1 MGVVLMNR
9 IHVKRV
15 IFILLLLAAAVVSCR
30 RETVTKPEDNR
41 VIVHADTVLYPD
53 GSVVTGDIWYVDSPA
68 RTKPRWPYY
77 LALAGLSLA
86 AIVGIWFFARRS
98 RRVKDLQRALEEDRS
113 EILRLEEDL
122 SKMHLSGAEAAAA
135 LVRDRVEMVKSLI
148 DKHDAL
154 KQREGL
160 SYMDELES
168 LQETVQNYR
177 QFLDDLRGDTAFV
190 GNLETA
196 LDVGKNGIMHK
207 ARTALGDLSEMDG
220 LILTCIYAGMPPSS
234 IGFVTGLKPGTV
246 RTRKS
251 RLLDRIE
258 ALPASGEKEL
268 LLREWV

>member
-1 MGVVLMNR
+1 MLSINPVARAAVSTVRASAAPSSFDTG
-9 IHVKRV
+9 
-15 IFILLLLAAAVVSCR
+15 LLLV
-30 RETVTKPEDNR
+30 PDNEYTEGHR
-41 VIVHADTVLYPD
+41 
-53 GSVVTGDIWYVDSPA
+53 
-68 RTKPRWPYY
+68 
-77 LALAGLSLA
+77 
-86 AIVGIWFFARRS
+86 
-98 RRVKDLQRALEEDRS
+98 LQVYT
-113 EILRLEEDL
+113 
-122 SKMHLSGAEAAAA
+122 SGAEAAAA
-135 LVRDRVEMVKSLI
+135 LVRDRVEMIKSLI

>member
-1 MGVVLMNR
+1 MNR

-160 SYMDELES
+160 SYMDALES

>member
-1 MGVVLMNR
+1 MNR

>member
-1 MGVVLMNR
+1 M
-9 IHVKRV
+9 KRDL
-15 IFILLLLAAAVVSCR
+15 FIVLLLTLLSIACQREAVHGQ
-30 RETVTKPEDNR
+30 EGDR
-41 VIVHADTVLYPD
+41 VIVHADTILYPD
-53 GSVVTGDIWYVDSPA
+53 GSVLSGDIWYAESPTRA
-68 RTKPRWPYY
+68 KQQWPYY

-86 AIVGIWFFARRS
+86 AIVGVWFFVRRS
-98 RRVKDLQRALEEDRS
+98 RRVKDLQRVLEEDRA

-122 SKMHLSGAEAAAA
+122 AKMHLSGAEAAAA

-177 QFLDDLRGDTAFV
+177 QFLDELRGDTAFV

-196 LDVGKNGIMHK
+196 LDAGKNGIMRK
-207 ARTALGDLSEMDG
+207 ARAALGELTETDG

-234 IGFVTGLKPGTV
+234 IGFVTGLKSGTV

-258 ALPASGEKEL
+258 ALPASEEKDL
-268 LLREWV
+268 LLREWM

>member
-1 MGVVLMNR
+1 MNR

-135 LVRDRVEMVKSLI
+135 LVRDRVEMVKSVI

>member
-1 MGVVLMNR
+1 MNR
-9 IHVKRV
+9 VHMKRV
-15 IFILLLLAAAVVSCR
+15 IFILLLLIAASVSCR

-77 LALAGLSLA
+77 LALAGFSLA
-86 AIVGIWFFARRS
+86 AIVGIWFYARRS
-98 RRVKDLQRALEEDRS
+98 RRVKDLQRALEEDRT

-122 SKMHLSGAEAAAA
+122 AKMHLSGAEAAAA
-135 LVRDRVEMVKSLI
+135 LVRDRVGMVKSLI

-168 LQETVQNYR
+168 LQETVQSYR
-177 QFLDDLRGDTAFV
+177 QFLDELRGDTAFV

-196 LDVGKNGIMHK
+196 LDAGKNGIMHK

-258 ALPASGEKEL
+258 ALPASEEKEL

>member
-86 AIVGIWFFARRS
+86 AISVVWFFARRS